1 MCPTSGISYQN
12 PEPNLFSFN
21 SPKGACDH
29 CKGLGTVNEINA
41 KRLFQIQTV
50 HKSRWFCS
58 IGEYKSWI
66 FKQLEII
73 GEKFGSKL
81 LMLSKNSRKRDGNDF
96 EWRKEKFTINS
107 KDLGVARDYKI
118 DFEGISHFIK
128 NQYDESG
135 STTIKRW
142 AKEFM
147 DEIPCP
153 VCEGSRLKKEA
164 QFFKI
169 DEQHHRVMCNG
180 HI

>member
-1 MCPTSGISYQN
+1 M
-12 PEPNLFSFN
+12 
-21 SPKGACDH
+21 A
-29 CKGLGTVNEINA
+29 
-41 KRLFQIQTV
+41 
-50 HKSRWFCS
+50 
-58 IGEYKSWI
+58 
-66 FKQLEII
+66 
-73 GEKFGSKL
+73 EK
-81 LMLSKNSRKRDGNDF
+81 
-96 EWRKEKFTINS
+96 KFTINS

-169 DEQHHRVMCNG
+169 DEQNITVMCNG